1 MSAPAS
7 GAPAHGAGAPEPHA
21 FFEGLARTATP
32 EPAAVVIF
40 GATGDLTSRKLLP
53 ALYALARDLLLPPR
67 FAIVA
72 VGRVEMS
79 DEQMRAAAREAIR
92 RHAAESFDE
101 AVFSSLA
108 EAITYVRGDYID
120 PRTYERLR
128 EHLAGVDAA
137 RGTAGNRLFYLAVPP
152 TLFPEIIRNLGEAR
166 LVQPGERPYTRVVVE
181 KPFGRDLDSARAL
194 NREVSRTLS
203 ESQIFRMDH
212 YLGKETVQNLFVF
225 RFANA
230 FFEPLWNRNFVDH
243 VQITAAETLGVETR
257 GAFYE
262 DTGALRDIVQNH
274 MLQLLSL
281 VAMEPPARWR
291 AEEVRNEK
299 VKVLRAIH
307 RPENDEVAR
316 EAVRGQYSP
325 GTIEGRPVP
334 GYRQE
339 KGVNPRSN
347 TETYAA
353 LRLEIDNWRW
363 AGVPFFLRTGKR
375 MAKRVTEIA
384 VFLRPVPHLPF
395 DEPRARPEPN
405 ALVLRIQPD
414 EGISLRFGA
423 KVPGPRVAIESVK
436 MDFLYGTSFGERQPE
451 AYERL
456 LLDCLLGDATLFARA
471 DEVEAAWEVV
481 QPFLDSWSQ
490 HDPPDFPNYESGT
503 WGPSAAVRLIG
514 ASGRAWRRP

>member
-7 GAPAHGAGAPEPHA
+7 APPARHKTESHPL
-21 FFEGLARTATP
+21 FEGLLRASVP

-40 GATGDLTSRKLLP
+40 GATGDLTARKLMP
-53 ALYALARDLLLPPR
+53 ALYSLARDLLLPPR

-72 VGRVEMS
+72 VGRPEKTD
-79 DEQMRAAAREAIR
+79 DEVRQVARASVRE
-92 RHAAESFDE
+92 HVPDLYDE
-101 AVFSSLA
+101 AVFDALA
-108 EAITYVRGDYID
+108 EGISYVRGDYLD
-120 PRTYERLR
+120 PHTYVRLR
-128 EHLAGVDAA
+128 QHLERVDSA

-152 TLFPEIIRNLGEAR
+152 ALFSEIVRNLGEAG
-166 LVQPGERPYTRVVVE
+166 LVSKERRPFTRVVIE
-181 KPFGRDLDSARAL
+181 KPFGRDLASARSL
-194 NREVSRTLS
+194 NHEVMRTFH

-230 FFEPLWNRNFVDH
+230 FFEPLWNRNYVDH
-243 VQITAAETLGVETR
+243 VQITVAETLGVESR

-281 VAMEPPARWR
+281 VAMEPPTRFR
-291 AEEVRNEK
+291 ADEVRNEK
-299 VKVLRAIH
+299 VKVLRAIR
-307 RPENDEVAR
+307 RPTLDEVTR
-316 EAVRGQYSP
+316 ESVRGQYEA
-325 GTIEGRPVP
+325 GTVDGKPAV

-339 KGVNPRSN
+339 QGVNARSN

-353 LRLEIDNWRW
+353 IRLEVDNWRW
-363 AGVPFFLRTGKR
+363 AGVPFYLRAGKR
-375 MAKRVTEIA
+375 LAKRATEIA

-395 DEPRARPEPN
+395 EERSARPEPN

-423 KVPGPRVAIESVK
+423 KVPGLRVAIESVK

-456 LLDCLLGDATLFARA
+456 LLDCLLGDPTLFARA

-481 QPFLDSWSQ
+481 EPFLHHWSR
-490 HDPPDFPNYESGT
+490 HAPSDFPNYEAGT
-503 WGPSAAVRLIG
+503 WGPAAADRWIAG
-514 ASGRAWRRP
+514 DGRAWRRP